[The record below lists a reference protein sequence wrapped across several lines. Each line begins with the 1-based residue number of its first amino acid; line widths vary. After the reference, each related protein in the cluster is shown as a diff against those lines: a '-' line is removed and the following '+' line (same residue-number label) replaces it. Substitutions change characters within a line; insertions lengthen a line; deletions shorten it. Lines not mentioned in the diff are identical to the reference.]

1 MKVLVSMDSFKG
13 SCSAQKAGEA
23 VCAGILKAFPQ
34 AKTVNLPVADG
45 GEGTVDAVLA
55 GLEGAERRAC
65 RVTGPLGDLAEA
77 VYAITKDRA
86 AVIEMSAASGILLI
100 PTQKLDAMNTTTYG
114 VGEMILSAL
123 DQGCTTI
130 IMGLGGSATNDG
142 GAGMAQALGA
152 SLRDKAGKEL
162 AFGGGALRDLHT
174 VDLTNLDPRLKDCRF
189 LLASDVCNPLCGDIG
204 ASAVFGPQKGASP
217 QQVKQLDQGLANW
230 AIKLAEQTG
239 TDMKDAPGAGAA
251 GGLGGGMLAL
261 LPAKFHGGIHL
272 ILDMLGFD
280 AQAKDADW
288 VVTGE
293 GKLDAQTVYGKV
305 PVGVAQRAK
314 AQGCPLV
321 TALVGCI
328 GAGAEAVY
336 EHGIDGVYCIADK
349 PMTYAFSVA
358 HVEAL
363 LKQTSEALA
372 RTIVAA
378 GGANRRETNENSR
391 M

>member
-23 VCAGILKAFPQ
+23 VCAGILKVFPHAQ
-34 AKTVNLPVADG
+34 TVNLPVADG

-55 GLEGAERRAC
+55 GTQGAASFTC
-65 RVTGPLGDLAEA
+65 RVTGPLGGTAEA
-77 VYAITKDRA
+77 VYAITKDQA
-86 AVIEMSAASGILLI
+86 AVMEMSAAAGILLV
-100 PTQKLDAMNTTTYG
+100 PAEKLDAMKATTYG

-152 SLRDKAGKEL
+152 SLRDKEGNEL
-162 AFGGGALRDLHT
+162 ALGGGALRGLHT
-174 VDLTNLDPRLKDCRF
+174 VDLTNLDPRLRDCRF
-189 LLASDVCNPLCGDIG
+189 LLASDVCNPLCGEIG

-230 AIKLAEQTG
+230 AVKLAGQTG
-239 TDMKDAPGAGAA
+239 IDMQCATGAGAA

-261 LPAKFHGGIHL
+261 LPAKFMGGIHL

-288 VVTGE
+288 VITGE
-293 GKLDAQTVYGKV
+293 GRLDGQTVYGKV

-321 TALVGCI
+321 TALTGCI
-328 GAGAEAVY
+328 GEGAQAVY
-336 EHGIDGVYCIADK
+336 QHGIDGVYCIADK
-349 PMTYAFSVA
+349 PMTYAASVA
-358 HVEAL
+358 QVEAL

-372 RTIVAA
+372 RTVAAA
-378 GGANRRETNENSR
+378 GGRNRRNTNENSR